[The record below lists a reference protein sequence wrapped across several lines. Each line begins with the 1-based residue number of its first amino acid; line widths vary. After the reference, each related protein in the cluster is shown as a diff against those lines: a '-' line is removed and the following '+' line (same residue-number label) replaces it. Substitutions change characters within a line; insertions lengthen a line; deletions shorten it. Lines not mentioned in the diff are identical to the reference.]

1 MSAVKSTISH
11 LANFFLVSEP
21 DISLTRFG
29 DTTVQTITAQF
40 GSTFLYGGT
49 VNNQTLEQVLTKL
62 LMQGAGVV
70 MYPHGPLNR

>member
-21 DISLTRFG
+21 HILLTRFG
-29 DTTVQTITAQF
+29 DKTVQKIRAHF
-40 GSTFLYGGT
+40 GADFLDGGT
-49 VNNQTLEQVLTKL
+49 VNNQKMEQVLTKL
-62 LMQGAGVV
+62 LIQGAGVV